1 MKAKDALQELSEKAG
16 TISRHLERIEARADQ
31 LETVM
36 IETRQKAQKTWNA
49 VHAPTATA
57 EEVLQKK
64 ANIIGKVG
72 GRIEEISA
80 IIDEDMDLVQGKM
93 IKFHNALAQHHSRL
107 RANMGE
113 TRLALDM
120 VRGDVD
126 DLVDIIKED
135 ARQIRRRQRRR
146 RLRRWGR
153 ALMAGVILILFTL
166 TAIQGMGGR
175 LVGIEAG
182 LTAEQQEAL
191 SRDRQIEAV
200 LQKMSPSEREQWLE
214 RMTRIS
220 QRPDTSGR

>member
-16 TISRHLERIEARADQ
+16 AISRHLERIEARADQ

-49 VHAPTATA
+49 TQAPAATA

-64 ANIIGKVG
+64 AKIIGKVG

-80 IIDEDMDLVQGKM
+80 IIDEDVDFLTKKTIDFQN
-93 IKFHNALAQHHSRL
+93 FLAEHHSRL
-107 RANMGE
+107 RANAGE
-113 TRLALDM
+113 TRLALEM
-120 VRGDVD
+120 ASGDVN
-126 DLVDIIKED
+126 DLVDTVKDEI
-135 ARQIRRRQRRR
+135 RQIRKRQRRR
-146 RLRRWGR
+146 RLRTWGR
-153 ALMAGVILILFTL
+153 ALMGGIILILFTL

-182 LTAEQQEAL
+182 LTAEQQEML
-191 SRDRQIEAV
+191 SRGRQIEFV